1 MPLIKR
7 RLNAIALCQQLTIFW
22 CQIVNN
28 LINIAPERGSIQFH
42 ARQNLFIHKTFKI
55 GVNA

>member
-42 ARQNLFIHKTFKI
+42 ARQNFFIHKTFKI

>member
-7 RLNAIALCQQLTIFW
+7 RLNAIAFCQQLTIFW
-22 CQIVNN
+22 CQIVND
-28 LINIAPERGSIQFH
+28 LINIAPERRSVQPCS
-42 ARQNLFIHKTFKI
+42 RQNFFIHKTFKI

>member
-7 RLNAIALCQQLTIFW
+7 CLNAIAFCQQLTIFW

-28 LINIAPERGSIQFH
+28 LINIAPERGSIQFY
-42 ARQNLFIHKTFKI
+42 ARQNFFIHKTFKV

>member
-7 RLNAIALCQQLTIFW
+7 RLNAIAFCQQLTIFW
-22 CQIVNN
+22 CQIVND
-28 LINIAPERGSIQFH
+28 LIKIAPERRSVSPVPSKNF
-42 ARQNLFIHKTFKI
+42 FIHKTFKI

>member
-7 RLNAIALCQQLTIFW
+7 RLNAIAFCQQLTIFW
-22 CQIVNN
+22 CQIVND
-28 LINIAPERGSIQFH
+28 LINIAPERRSIQFY
-42 ARQNLFIHKTFKI
+42 ARQNFFIHKTFKV

>member
-22 CQIVNN
+22 CQIVND
-28 LINIAPERGSIQFH
+28 LINIVPECGSVQFH
-42 ARQNLFIHKTFKI
+42 ARQNFFIHKTFKI